1 MTETIEPMVL
11 DDAEKQ
17 QFAQQ
22 LVVQARE
29 SEIDLVG
36 TGGRVVRAGRH
47 GAHWAEVREPSGFL
61 RWSSGLVVGG
71 FPGGVSARPHDGV
84 VWRTT

>member
-36 TGGRVVRAGRH
+36 TGGRVVRTGRH
-47 GAHWAEVREPSGFL
+47 GAH
-61 RWSSGLVVGG
+61 
-71 FPGGVSARPHDGV
+71 
-84 VWRTT
+84 